1 MNELSNLKHP
11 AGARKNRKR
20 VGRGPGSG
28 TGKTSARGQKG
39 QNSRS
44 GGGVHPS
51 FEGGQMPLQRR
62 LPKRGFKPR
71 NRKQWAVINVVDLN
85 YFGEEGGFPV
95 GTEVTPDLLAAEG
108 FIRKPTERVRVL
120 ADGDLEEKLVVK
132 AHYFSAA
139 ARTKIEALGGTAEV
153 IGG

>member
-1 MNELSNLKHP
+1 MNELSSLKPP

-39 QNSRS
+39 QKSRS
-44 GGGVHPS
+44 GAKIHPG

-71 NRKQWAVINVVDLN
+71 NRSRIYQNLYLAGGSVNPGPGVPMVLMSGVTAADAVCED
-85 YFGEEGGFPV
+85 FGVRDVRTSEEP
-95 GTEVTPDLLAAEG
+95 ECPE
-108 FIRKPTERVRVL
+108 PVL
-120 ADGDLEEKLVVK
+120 AV
-132 AHYFSAA
+132 
-139 ARTKIEALGGTAEV
+139 
-153 IGG
+153 